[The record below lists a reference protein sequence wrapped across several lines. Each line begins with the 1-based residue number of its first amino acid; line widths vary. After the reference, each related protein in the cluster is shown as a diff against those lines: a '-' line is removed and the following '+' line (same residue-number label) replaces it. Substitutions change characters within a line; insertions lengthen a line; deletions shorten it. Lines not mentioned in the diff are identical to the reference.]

1 MWFWFKCIC
10 ESVWLSVF
18 LLVLWWTGNMPMV
31 YPMTGQARL
40 EGPSSQSE
48 NLCAWASIC
57 TGCFTMKFV
66 QIVFAI
72 PVSDFLLLP
81 SGKKGLQISTRINN
95 VLSNEVGWSSDVTTK
110 TSWQVWKLRRVGLC
124 MKLYFWVSVKTA
136 EELLFLFEQICLIT
150 SPSNRIQEVKVWK

>member
-57 TGCFTMKFV
+57 TGCFTLKFV

-81 SGKKGLQISTRINN
+81 SGKKRVTDKYQNQQCIIKWSWMIIWRHNKDKLAGLETSQGWTLYEA
-95 VLSNEVGWSSDVTTK
+95 VFLSVSKNCRGTAFSIWAN
-110 TSWQVWKLRRVGLC
+110 
-124 MKLYFWVSVKTA
+124 MFNYFP
-136 EELLFLFEQICLIT
+136 F
-150 SPSNRIQEVKVWK
+150 